1 MTNPVNR
8 ASTSITAVLVSVT
21 CLVVMVFLLAGLAHF
36 LDLLFGSLLQIAAI
50 SAVAGIIRLPFRRG
64 GFVLSVVCGASIA
77 LAGFLIVLV
86 FSVSSI

>member
-1 MTNPVNR
+1 MTIPVNR

-21 CLVVMVFLLAGLAHF
+21 CLVVMVILVAGLAHF
-36 LDLLFGSLLQIAAI
+36 LDLLFGSLLQIAVI